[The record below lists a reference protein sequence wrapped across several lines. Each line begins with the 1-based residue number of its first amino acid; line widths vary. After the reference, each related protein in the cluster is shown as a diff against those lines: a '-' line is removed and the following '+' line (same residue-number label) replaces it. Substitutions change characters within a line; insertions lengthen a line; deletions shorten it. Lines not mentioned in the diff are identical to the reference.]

1 MFGIYGIF
9 GSEFKLN
16 PDKKHRAFIQMSED
30 IDNHDFENQYISRE
44 NFSIGITKRK
54 IGDNRDIALKD
65 VCNHDFV
72 MAFCGYGKFKGEKRL
87 FWADEM
93 IDRIASRYLV
103 EGTRLLVRIEGSFIF
118 LAADADNLVIVNDRF
133 ASKNLFYYNS
143 DDYFV
148 FAPDVGRIVSSDLTG
163 REKNIHAAVQILSS
177 GFFLDDSTLV
187 KNISRISN
195 ATILERSTDNTANPY
210 VRKYWHFPREDGKID
225 GLNSNLIEEFSYLL
239 EQSIMELADLEENF
253 VVPLSGGLDSRA
265 IACYLSKHYT
275 LHTLTY
281 DTKEEASIAK
291 KVCNALNAEFNYFSN
306 NQLNN
311 KYFVDQINKSI
322 SDQKVHAVVNQ
333 YFYEPLFRTYFT
345 DNRNKSAIFDGV
357 YLDVLFSGPYVY
369 RSFDY
374 HDFLRTYG
382 GGSAG
387 LIEHYSDLSKD
398 FIHNTLRNVYD
409 ELSKEFGPGD
419 EVGRSQFFYSH
430 GRLRRYVLESGNN
443 RLNYSYILS
452 PGFNYDLADFGYG
465 LSLRLRKG
473 LLYKETMYKFFPN
486 VMKIKFKDSYGIRK
500 TNIPEEL
507 RRQYIN
513 LRLKL
518 SYVTNGLIKYYPFQL
533 EYFFL
538 KENNLDDYRDMLIR
552 RICVPEIFSSNQL
565 KRIFEM
571 VKKKQYMITLFQRVL
586 FIQQFCCRHRLN

>member
-1 MFGIYGIF
+1 MIGIYGIF
-9 GSEFKLN
+9 GNEIQLN
-16 PDKKHRAFIQMSED
+16 PDIKRKSFDRMSGD
-30 IDNHDFENQYISRE
+30 VDGHAFENQYIHRE

-54 IGDNRDIALKD
+54 IGDNKDIALKE
-65 VCNHDFV
+65 VGNDFV
-72 MAFCGYGKFKGEKRL
+72 MAFSGYGKFKGEKSL

-93 IDRIASRYLV
+93 IDRIALRFPD
-103 EGTRLLVRIEGSFIF
+103 EGKQILEKIEGSFIF
-118 LAADADNLVIVNDRF
+118 LAVDIKNILIVNDRF
-133 ASKNLFYYNS
+133 ASKNFFYYNS
-143 DDYFV
+143 DNCFV

-163 REKNIHAAVQILSS
+163 REKNIDAAVQILTS

-187 KNISRISN
+187 KNIYRISS
-195 ATILERSTDNTANPY
+195 ASILERSTEYMTDPY
-210 VRKYWHFPREDGKID
+210 VRKYWHFPREEGKFDEID
-225 GLNSNLIEEFSYLL
+225 SNLIDEFSYRL
-239 EQSIMELADLEENF
+239 EQSIAELADLERQF
-253 VVPLSGGLDSRA
+253 IVPLSGGLDSRA

-281 DTKEEASIAK
+281 DTKEEAVIAK
-291 KVCNALNAEFNYFSN
+291 KVCKALNAEFNYFSN

-311 KYFVDQINKSI
+311 RYFIDQINKSI

-333 YFYEPLFRTYFT
+333 YFYEPLFKTYFT
-345 DNRNKSAIFDGV
+345 EYMNKSAIFDGV

-369 RSFDY
+369 KSFDY
-374 HDFLRTYG
+374 EDFLRTYG
-382 GGSAG
+382 GGSTG

-398 FIHNTLRNVYD
+398 FIHNTLRNAYD

-419 EVGRSQFFYSH
+419 GVGRSQFFYAH

-443 RLNYSYILS
+443 RLSYCYIFS

-473 LLYKETMYKFFPN
+473 LLYKETMHRVFPN

-538 KENNLDDYRDMLIR
+538 KENNIDDYRDMLIKR
-552 RICVPEIFSSNQL
+552 NCVPEIFSSNQL

-586 FIQQFCCRHRLN
+586 FIQQFCCRHCLN

>member
-1 MFGIYGIF
+1 MVGIYGIF
-9 GSEFKLN
+9 GNETPLN
-16 PDKKHRAFIQMSED
+16 PDIKRKSFDRMSDDVDGHAFD
-30 IDNHDFENQYISRE
+30 NQYIHRE

-54 IGDNRDIALKD
+54 IGDNKDIALKD
-65 VCNHDFV
+65 VGNDFV
-72 MAFCGYGKFKGEKRL
+72 MAFSGYGKFKGEKRL
-87 FWADEM
+87 FWAGEM
-93 IDRIASRYLV
+93 IDRIASQYLI
-103 EGTRLLVRIEGSFIF
+103 EGNSLLTKIEGSFIF
-118 LAADADNLVIVNDRF
+118 LAADANNLVIINDRF
-133 ASKNLFYYNS
+133 ASKNFFYYNS
-143 DDYFV
+143 DNYFV

-163 REKNIHAAVQILSS
+163 REMNIDAAVQILTS

-187 KNISRISN
+187 RNIYRISS
-195 ATILERSTDNTANPY
+195 ASILEKSTGNTTNPSA
-210 VRKYWHFPREDGKID
+210 RKYWYFPREEGKID

-281 DTKEEASIAK
+281 DTKEEAVIAK
-291 KVCNALNAEFNYFSN
+291 KVCKALNAEFNYFSN

-311 KYFVDQINKSI
+311 KYFVDLINKSI

-333 YFYEPLFRTYFT
+333 YFYEPLFKTYFT

-369 RSFDY
+369 NSFDY
-374 HDFLRTYG
+374 EDFLRTYG

-419 EVGRSQFFYSH
+419 GVGRSQFFYSH

-538 KENNLDDYRDMLIR
+538 KENNLDDYRDMLIK

-565 KRIFEM
+565 KKIFEM

-586 FIQQFCCRHRLN
+586 FIQQFCCGHRLN